1 MNRYF
6 VKEFAKK
13 FKKMEERDSLL
24 YRNIFKKEDVYEAG
38 NIIL

>member
-13 FKKMEERDSLL
+13 IQENRRKGLFIICLL
-24 YRNIFKKEDVYEAG
+24 YTSDAADE
-38 NIIL
+38 

>member
-13 FKKMEERDSLL
+13 FKKIGERDSLL
-24 YRNIFKKEDVYEAG
+24 YRNIFYEEDVYEAG

>member
-1 MNRYF
+1 MKRDF
-6 VKEFAKK
+6 VKQFTKK
-13 FKKMEERDSLL
+13 FKKIRESESLL

>member
-6 VKEFAKK
+6 VKEFIKK
-13 FKKMEERDSLL
+13 FKKIGERDSLL
-24 YRNIFKKEDVYEAG
+24 CRNIFNKEDVYEAG